1 MTLRIDSSV
10 ASRHGGRED
19 AARAYLCPGCA
30 AGNLER
36 FLDLP
41 AVPLIS
47 TAFPAD
53 RTVALSTPRGDLQLG
68 LCRHCGLVWNL
79 AFEAD
84 RVTYTPEYENSQ
96 HFSALFRA
104 FADDLADRLSS
115 TYPLEGRTVVE
126 IGCGKG
132 EFLALLCARAGSR
145 GLGFDPTFTGEVAS
159 DGIEIVRDYYGPA
172 TGARLEAE
180 LVLARHVLEHL
191 ADPVEF
197 LRTIRSTAGA
207 DAPLYLEVPN
217 AESVFSPAGMWD
229 LLYQH
234 VAYFS
239 RPALTAVVRR
249 GGYEVTR
256 LRTDFHGQFLGLEGR
271 PASGAVVEPPDPKD
285 VAAVCEAVEGFA
297 GRLGS
302 RLGYW
307 RNRLAAAPG
316 GEVVLWGAGARG
328 VAFLNLL
335 DADGAVQRVVD
346 VNPRKVG
353 RFVPGTGHRIDAP
366 TSLADATVAT
376 VLTTNPAY
384 RAEISDALASLGS
397 RASVEAV

>member
-1 MTLRIDSSV
+1 MALRIENSV
-10 ASRHGGRED
+10 ASRRGDPMDD
-19 AARAYLCPGCA
+19 AHAYQCPACA

-47 TAFPAD
+47 TAFPVD
-53 RTVALSTPRGDLQLG
+53 RALALSTPRGDLRLG
-68 LCRHCGLVWNL
+68 LCRDCGLVWNL

-104 FADDLADRLSS
+104 FADDLADRLGS
-115 TYPLEGRTVVE
+115 TYRLEGRTVVE

-145 GLGFDPTFTGEVAS
+145 GLGFDPTFAGEVAP
-159 DGIEIVRDYYGPA
+159 DGIEVVRDYYGPT
-172 TGARLEAE
+172 TGAHLEAQ

-197 LRTIRSTAGA
+197 LRTIRSTAGVET
-207 DAPLYLEVPN
+207 PLYLEVPN

-239 RPALTAVVRR
+239 RPALLAVVRR
-249 GGYEVTR
+249 GGYEVTD
-256 LRTDFHGQFLGLEGR
+256 LRTAFHGQFLSVEGR
-271 PASGAVVEPPDPKD
+271 PAPLAVGQPPDPEA
-285 VAAVCEAVEGFA
+285 VAGVCAVVEGFA
-297 GRLGS
+297 DRLQS
-302 RLGYW
+302 RLAHW
-307 RNRLAAAPG
+307 RDRLTAAG

-335 DADGAVQRVVD
+335 DAEGAVQRVVD

-353 RFVPGTGHRIDAP
+353 RFVPGTGHRIDT
-366 TSLADATVAT
+366 TSSVADASVAT
-376 VLTTNPAY
+376 VLITNPAY
-384 RAEISDALASLGS
+384 RAEISEEVASLGS
-397 RASVEAV
+397 LATVEVV

>member
-1 MTLRIDSSV
+1 M
-10 ASRHGGRED
+10 
-19 AARAYLCPGCA
+19 
-30 AGNLER
+30 ER

-47 TAFPAD
+47 TAFPAE
-53 RTVALSTPRGDLQLG
+53 RTAALATPRGDLKLG

-96 HFSALFRA
+96 HFSALFRS
-104 FADDLADRLSS
+104 FAEDLADRLRS

-126 IGCGKG
+126 VGCGKG

-145 GLGFDPTFTGEVAS
+145 GLGFDPTFAGEVAA
-159 DGIEIVRDYYGPA
+159 DGIEVVRDYYGPE
-172 TGARLEAE
+172 TGAHLEAE

-197 LRTIRSTAGA
+197 LRTIRSTAGVHT
-207 DAPLYLEVPN
+207 PVYLEVPN

-239 RPALTAVVRR
+239 RPALAAVVRR

-256 LRTDFHGQFLGLEGR
+256 LRTAFHGQFLSLDGR
-271 PASGAVVEPPDPKD
+271 PSAQAGVEPPDPEA
-285 VAAVCEAVEGFA
+285 VAVVCAAVEGFA
-297 GRLGS
+297 QRLRS
-302 RLGYW
+302 RLDYW
-307 RNRLAAAPG
+307 RDRLAAAPA

-335 DADGAVQRVVD
+335 DVDGAVQRVVD

-353 RFVPGTGHRIDAP
+353 RFIPGTAHRIAAP
-366 TSLADATVAT
+366 SSLADASVST
-376 VLTTNPAY
+376 VLITNSAY
-384 RAEISDALASLGS
+384 QAEISDALASVGS
-397 RASVEAV
+397 RATVEAV